1 MPNMSDQSHAMVPVC
16 AVAAK
21 LAATAQTGLEEV
33 ITGLRPIDREA
44 EPFPKIPYHQF
55 SRLID
60 VCCIANILREF
71 PMSSLRGDEID
82 RFLELQS
89 FFIRLESRCL
99 DEAGFE

>member
-1 MPNMSDQSHAMVPVC
+1 MPNMSDQSRAMVPVC

-33 ITGLRPIDREA
+33 ITGPRPIGREA
-44 EPFPKIPYHQF
+44 EPFPKIPYRQF

-71 PMSSLRGDEID
+71 PMSSLRGGEID

-89 FFIRLESRCL
+89 FFFELESRCL

>member
-1 MPNMSDQSHAMVPVC
+1 MHNMPNQSRAMAPVY
-16 AVAAK
+16 AVTAK

-33 ITGLRPIDREA
+33 IPDLRPIGRKA
-44 EPFPKIPYHQF
+44 EPFPKIPYPQF

-60 VCCIANILREF
+60 ICCIANILREF
-71 PMSSLRGDEID
+71 PMSSLRRDEID

-89 FFIRLESRCL
+89 FFFELESRCL

>member
-1 MPNMSDQSHAMVPVC
+1 MPNMPDQSRAMVPMC

-21 LAATAQTGLEEV
+21 LAATAQTGLQEV
-33 ITGLRPIDREA
+33 IADLHPIGHEA
-44 EPFPKIPYHQF
+44 EPFPRISYHQF

-71 PMSSLRGDEID
+71 PISSLRGDEID

-89 FFIRLESRCL
+89 FFFALESRCL
-99 DEAGFE
+99 NEAGFE

>member
-1 MPNMSDQSHAMVPVC
+1 MPNMSDQSRAMVPVC

-33 ITGLRPIDREA
+33 ITGLRPISRET

-89 FFIRLESRCL
+89 FFFELESRCL

>member
-1 MPNMSDQSHAMVPVC
+1 MPNMSDQSRAMAPVC

-21 LAATAQTGLEEV
+21 LAATAQTGSEEV
-33 ITGLRPIDREA
+33 ITGPCPIGREA
-44 EPFPKIPYHQF
+44 EPFPKIPYRQF

-71 PMSSLRGDEID
+71 PISSLRGDEIY

-89 FFIRLESRCL
+89 FFFELESRCL

>member
-1 MPNMSDQSHAMVPVC
+1 MPNMPDQNCAMAPVHAMTK
-16 AVAAK
+16 K

-33 ITGLRPIDREA
+33 ITDLCPIERRA

-71 PMSSLRGDEID
+71 PMSSLRENEID

-89 FFIRLESRCL
+89 FFFGLEDRCL
-99 DEAGFE
+99 DEAGIE

>member
-1 MPNMSDQSHAMVPVC
+1 MPNMSDQSRAMVPVC

-21 LAATAQTGLEEV
+21 LAATA
-33 ITGLRPIDREA
+33 REA
-44 EPFPKIPYHQF
+44 EPFPKIPYRQF

-89 FFIRLESRCL
+89 FFFELESRCL

>member
-1 MPNMSDQSHAMVPVC
+1 MPNMSDQSRAMVPVC

-21 LAATAQTGLEEV
+21 LAATAQTGLKEV
-33 ITGLRPIDREA
+33 ITGPRPIGGEV

-71 PMSSLRGDEID
+71 PMNSLRGDEID
-82 RFLELQS
+82 RFLELQ
-89 FFIRLESRCL
+89 
-99 DEAGFE
+99 

>member
-1 MPNMSDQSHAMVPVC
+1 MPNMSDQSRAMIPAC

-21 LAATAQTGLEEV
+21 LAVIAKTGLEEV
-33 ITGLRPIDREA
+33 ITDHRPISREA
-44 EPFPKIPYHQF
+44 KSFPKISYHQF

-60 VCCIANILREF
+60 ICCIANILREF
-71 PMSSLRGDEID
+71 PMSSLREDEIG

-89 FFIRLESRCL
+89 FFFELESRCL